1 MVFVDRPVLA
11 VTQARNFETEG
22 GMRSKLIVVMAVI
35 MTDLVFSMRLAHSQ
49 SVDAFPARPVSLVVP
64 YAAGGPAD
72 AETRLYATR
81 LAAMGQSF
89 VLDYKPGA
97 AATIGTAYVAKA
109 PADGYTLLLVSTG
122 FTTFPALYKDLPFDT
137 IRDFAPISLVS
148 RNDSVLLARLGF
160 PAKSF
165 ADYIAYAKANPGKVN
180 FGTAGAGGIIHL
192 AGGWMHSATSTQVTF
207 VHYKGGG
214 PAVVD
219 LLGGRLDVAT
229 APLISALPLLKTG
242 KAGVLAILNDR
253 RSTLLPQLPT
263 VAEQGIPGYS
273 YGNWYGFVAP
283 AATPAG
289 IVMKLNEGLVK
300 ATQDPSLVST
310 LEAAGS
316 VVIGSTPVQFR
327 QLITQEVVRW
337 QKVVKDTG
345 IKLED

>member
-1 MVFVDRPVLA
+1 
-11 VTQARNFETEG
+11 
-22 GMRSKLIVVMAVI
+22 MRSHSIVGIVLIMASLSGSI
-35 MTDLVFSMRLAHSQ
+35 RLAHSQ
-49 SVDAFPARPVSLVVP
+49 STESFPAKPVSLVVP

-72 AETRLYATR
+72 VETRLYATK
-81 LAAMGQSF
+81 LASMGQPF

-97 AATIGTAYVAKA
+97 GATIGTAYAAKA
-109 PADGYTLLLVSTG
+109 PADGYTLLLISTG

-137 IRDFAPISLVS
+137 IRDFAPISLMS
-148 RNDSVLLARLGF
+148 RNDSVLLARPGF
-160 PAKSF
+160 PVKSF
-165 ADYIAYAKANPGKVN
+165 ADYIGYVRANPGKVN

-192 AGGWMHSATSTQVTF
+192 AGGWMHSATNTQVTF

-229 APLISALPLLKTG
+229 APLISAMPLLKTN
-242 KAGVLAILNDR
+242 KAGVLAILNDK

-283 AATPAG
+283 AATPAA
-289 IVMKLNEGLVK
+289 IVNKLHEGLVR
-300 ATQDPSLVST
+300 ATQDPAVVST

-316 VVIGSTPVQFR
+316 VLIGSTPAQFR
-327 QLITQEVVRW
+327 QLIAQEVVRW